1 MTIQGHTVL
10 QKLGLGIKV
19 TTQARQKISY
29 FLVMKM
35 PRSRYVISFRNSR
48 GKLGVHN
55 PLTPGKYAVYF
66 TFSSRRK
73 LNVVEQCAFSR

>member
-1 MTIQGHTVL
+1 MTIQGYTVL

-29 FLVMKM
+29 FLVIYRTVNVLKM

-55 PLTPGKYAVYF
+55 PVTPGKICCLLHVFQQAE
-66 TFSSRRK
+66 TERG
-73 LNVVEQCAFSR
+73 